1 MKFLII
7 AMSRNR
13 LFKARY
19 SFLTYKNSIFLT
31 KMTMF
36 LTSKK
41 WKEYKNTSLICL
53 NYLLYLFPQNVFFE
67 DVLFFIYFLNEW
79 HTHPFTKAGNLRYPS
94 PIIFKYHHFHSQNI
108 FLPLP
113 LSIPT
118 VNINSVWSSLL
129 RCLCHQQSN

>member
-1 MKFLII
+1 
-7 AMSRNR
+7 MSRNR

-67 DVLFFIYFLNEW
+67 DVLFFIYFLNE
-79 HTHPFTKAGNLRYPS
+79 
-94 PIIFKYHHFHSQNI
+94 
-108 FLPLP
+108 
-113 LSIPT
+113 
-118 VNINSVWSSLL
+118 
-129 RCLCHQQSN
+129 